1 MTTKRFE
8 RYIWIVLGYTIIV
21 ILWGAFV
28 RATGSGA
35 GCGNH
40 WPLCNG
46 EVIPREPLLETII
59 EISHRLTSGLLLI
72 MIVVLTF
79 FSFRLYPKGHIVRRG
94 GVLTLVLVIIEA
106 LFGAALVLLE
116 LVAHN
121 ASLTRAFSTSL
132 HLVNT
137 LVLVGAITLT
147 GMWARG
153 IAAPDFKGRGRMLTW
168 IIIGVMMTL
177 LLGASGGI
185 AALGDTLFPV
195 TTFAE
200 GLAQDFDM
208 TANVLL
214 RLRVLHP
221 VIAIATGIVMV
232 VVSQIIAQMNPVA
245 GTRKA
250 SRVLLAAYVGQLALG
265 TINMVLLAPI
275 PIQLLHLLLADVI
288 WIAFVVLV
296 GLALQ
301 RESRPA

>member
-94 GVLTLVLVIIEA
+94 GVLTLVFVIIEA

-121 ASLTRAFSTSL
+121 ASLTRAFSMSL

-137 LVLVGAITLT
+137 LVLVGVITLT